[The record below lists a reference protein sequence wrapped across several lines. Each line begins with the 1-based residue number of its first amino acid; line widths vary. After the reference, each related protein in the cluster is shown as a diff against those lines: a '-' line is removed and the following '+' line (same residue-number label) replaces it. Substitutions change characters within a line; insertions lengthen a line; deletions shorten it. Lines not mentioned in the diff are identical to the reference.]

1 MIPMEPHS
9 TVEPDSARRT
19 RQIRPWQGLLV
30 AAAGAAA
37 LGLSAAG
44 GWYLRSASGRPATLA
59 AGADYSAVSASMPHD
74 AQVLR
79 GRLVYQVSCNR
90 CHGPEGRGDG
100 PSAAELK
107 PPPRDLHVRPL
118 KHGASPAAIRQV
130 IVKGIPGTAMPS
142 AGQALSASDVDALVA
157 FVQTLVA
164 QDDSTAELPPQTRSL
179 VEQAGFVPVDAPRQ
193 APGLDLRDA
202 EGKPV
207 SLAPLRGKLVLLN
220 FWGAACSSC
229 IVELPEIER
238 LADDMREQGLAVLCP
253 CADEHD
259 AATVAAAARERVS
272 RLPVLIDPAGA
283 TSLRYDVHLT
293 PTACLI
299 DPAGRL
305 IGRSQGAHQWSAAG
319 IEALLKHYAALP
331 AVR

>member
-1 MIPMEPHS
+1 MSSQTPSAAEPGAERH
-9 TVEPDSARRT
+9 ARPV
-19 RQIRPWQGLLV
+19 RPWQALLI
-30 AAAGAAA
+30 AALGAAA

-44 GWYLRSASGRPATLA
+44 GWYLRSASGRSANLEVGAEPPALS
-59 AGADYSAVSASMPHD
+59 AGPLHDGQAS
-74 AQVLR
+74 R
-79 GRLVYQVSCNR
+79 GKLVYQVYCNR

-107 PPPRDLHVRPL
+107 PPPRDLHARPL
-118 KHGASPAAIRQV
+118 KHGAAPAQLRKV
-130 IVKGIPGTAMPS
+130 IVEGVPGTAMPS
-142 AGQALSASDVDALVA
+142 AGQALSPSDVEALVA

-164 QDDSTAELPPQTRSL
+164 QDNADAELAPQTRSL
-179 VEQAGFVPVDAPRQ
+179 VEQAGFVPADALRE
-193 APGLDLRDA
+193 APALDLRDA
-202 EGKPV
+202 EGQAV
-207 SLAPLRGKLVLLN
+207 SLARLRGKLVLLN

-238 LADDMREQGLAVLCP
+238 LADDLRERGLEVLCP

-259 AATVAAAARERVS
+259 AATVAAVARQRVS
-272 RLPVLIDPAGA
+272 RLPVFTDPAGA
-283 TSLRYDVHLT
+283 TCLRYDVQLT

-299 DPAGRL
+299 DPTGRL

-319 IEALLKHYAALP
+319 IGALLEHYAAQA